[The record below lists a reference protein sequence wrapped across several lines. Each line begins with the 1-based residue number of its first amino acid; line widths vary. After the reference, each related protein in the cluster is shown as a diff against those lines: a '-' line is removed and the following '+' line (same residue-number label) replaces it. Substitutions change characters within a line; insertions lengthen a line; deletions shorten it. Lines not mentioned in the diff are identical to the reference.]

1 MHPTK
6 ILRITSLQAPNQ
18 DWIGATLAD
27 YLERKLSI
35 PTAFVHAPPWQE
47 REQMLDIGE
56 IDIAWICGLP
66 YIQRADQ
73 PGAPVE
79 LLVAPVMRLAR
90 YQDQPVYFSDV
101 IVRREMPFSSFEDLR
116 GVRWAYNEPNSH
128 SGYNLTRYML
138 AQLGE
143 FNGYFGSV
151 IQAGSHQAAL
161 QMLITDQ
168 IDATAIDSTVLE
180 IELQNQ
186 PEVADQIRTL
196 ASWGPSPIPPWVVQK
211 RLPDR
216 LKTAIREIL
225 LGMEAEI
232 EGQRVLASLGLKRFD
247 RVRDEDYN
255 PIREMFRLAEQVR
268 L

>member
-1 MHPTK
+1 MQK
-6 ILRITSLQAPNQ
+6 ITLTSIQAPNQ
-18 DWIGATLAD
+18 DWIGAALAD

-35 PTAFVHAPPWQE
+35 PTEFVHAPPWQD
-47 REQMLDIGE
+47 REQMLDMGE
-56 IDIAWICGLP
+56 INIAWICGLP

-73 PGAPVE
+73 PGAQVE
-79 LLVAPVMRLAR
+79 LLVAPVMRPAR
-90 YQDQPVYFSDV
+90 YRNLPVYFSDV
-101 IVRREMPFSSFEDLR
+101 IVRRETPFTSFGDLR

-128 SGYNLTRYML
+128 SGYNLTRYVL
-138 AQLGE
+138 AQMGA
-143 FNGYFGSV
+143 FDGYFGSA

-161 QMLITDQ
+161 QMLLAGQ

-180 IELQNQ
+180 IELENK
-186 PEVADQIRTL
+186 PEVEDRIRTV
-196 ASWGPSPIPPWVVQK
+196 ATWGPSPIPPWVVQK

-232 EGQRVLASLGLKRFD
+232 EGRRVLASLRLKRFA

-255 PIREMFRLAEQVR
+255 PIRAMFRLADRVR